1 MNRELGVVM
10 DPIHAIKPEKDTTLA
25 LLLAAAG
32 RDWNLHYMEPD
43 DLWLRDGRAFAR
55 TRPLEVFD
63 DPRAWYQLG
72 EVRPMALDELDVIL
86 MRQDPPFDLEYIYTT
101 YILERARDAG
111 VAVINDPRAL
121 RDANEKVFTA
131 WFPELAPP
139 TLITRE
145 AAAMRAFAEEH
156 GDIIIKPLD
165 GMGGRGIFRLTP
177 DDPNLSVAIE
187 TLLEGGR
194 TAMAQTWMPEI
205 AAGDKRIILIDG
217 APVPWLLA
225 RMPAAGE
232 TRANLAV
239 GGHGDARA
247 LTTAENELAWQ
258 VGPELCR
265 RGLRFVGLDVIGNRI
280 TEINVTS
287 PTGIREIEA
296 ASGIDIGGRL
306 MDAIAESLA

>member
-1 MNRELGVVM
+1 MSRELGVVM

-25 LLLAAAG
+25 LLLAAADRG
-32 RDWNLHYMEPD
+32 WNLHYMEPD
-43 DLWLRDGRAFAR
+43 DLWLRDGRAFASL
-55 TRPLEVFD
+55 RPLEVAD
-63 DPRAWYQLG
+63 DADSWYQLG
-72 EVRPMALDELDVIL
+72 EPREAPLDELDVVL
-86 MRQDPPFDLEYIYTT
+86 MRQDPPFDMEYVYTT

-111 VAVINDPRAL
+111 VMVVNDPAAL

-139 TLITRE
+139 TLITRN
-145 AAAMRAFAEEH
+145 AAAIRAFADEH

-177 DDPNLSVAIE
+177 EDPNLSVAID

-194 TAMAQTWMPEI
+194 TAMAQAWLPEI

-225 RMPAAGE
+225 RMAAPGE
-232 TRANLAV
+232 TRANLAA
-239 GGHGDARA
+239 GGHGEPRA

-265 RGLRFVGLDVIGNRI
+265 RGLRFVGLDVIGDRI

-287 PTGIREIEA
+287 PTGVREIEA
-296 ASGIDIGGRL
+296 ASGIDVGGRL

>member
-1 MNRELGVVM
+1 MSRELGVVM

-32 RDWNLHYMEPD
+32 RGWNLHYMEPD
-43 DLWLRDGRAFAR
+43 DLWLRDGRAFASLR
-55 TRPLEVFD
+55 SLEVAD
-63 DPRAWYQLG
+63 DADSWYQLG
-72 EVRPMALDELDVIL
+72 EPREAPLDELDVVL
-86 MRQDPPFDLEYIYTT
+86 MRQDPPFDMEYVYTT

-111 VAVINDPRAL
+111 VAVINDPAAL

-139 TLITRE
+139 TLISRN
-145 AAAMRAFAEEH
+145 AGAIRAFAEEH

-194 TAMAQTWMPEI
+194 TAMAQTWLPAI
-205 AAGDKRIILIDG
+205 GAGDKRIILIDG

-225 RMPAAGE
+225 RMPAPGE

-239 GGHGDARA
+239 GGHGEARA

-265 RGLRFVGLDVIGNRI
+265 RGLRFVGLDVIGDRI

-296 ASGIDIGGRL
+296 ASGIDVGGRL